1 MNFSNELNLN
11 FPFYKRQQRYQS
23 HKLNIHSHIGRQN
36 CHESAKRMS
45 NKESPTTTSPHTG
58 SIASDAHQN
67 QQASSTPQWHS
78 VLTNSPQWQTHVSTD
93 WQNAQAAIP
102 ARKRSLPRARQRNS
116 FCSLHCFPAYQ
127 NSFHSDLRDSNK
139 ILIQFKQIWST
150 T

>member
-23 HKLNIHSHIGRQN
+23 HKWNIHSHIGRQN

-67 QQASSTPQWHS
+67 QQAARPSDTQCSQTVLSGRHTSQPIGKTPKQQSLLEREVCH
-78 VLTNSPQWQTHVSTD
+78 VLARGLTRSWNFISLSRCLFLFHQGRLVSIT
-93 WQNAQAAIP
+93 
-102 ARKRSLPRARQRNS
+102 RHRS
-116 FCSLHCFPAYQ
+116 
-127 NSFHSDLRDSNK
+127 
-139 ILIQFKQIWST
+139 FK
-150 T
+150 